1 MFGVSIVRKRKEV
14 IERGKKQTT
23 KKETQ
28 KCLQSTKKREIRK
41 KRYKHVPIFCERKGC
56 CSVMRIIQFI
66 VGNKVDLSHTQK
78 NEKKGLT
85 IHSKN
90 ALCHVIL
97 ERKKKRFLFL
107 KQVTLFFFSL
117 WKEGKKKLWI
127 DQEKK
132 GSVCR
137 LWDRLMKWKKYSAA
151 HTRKRFFY
159 IRYLSFSILCLK
171 KKKEKKEERKKKPL
185 LQELQS
191 HQMLTIRRR
200 ITTVVWPERLEE
212 KWW

>member
-1 MFGVSIVRKRKEV
+1 MRKRKEV

-97 ERKKKRFLFL
+97 ERKKAFFFVFETSYFIFLLSLERREEKTMNRPREKRFCLQTLRPSNEVKKIFCSAHKKKILLHSLF
-107 KQVTLFFFSL
+107 VFFYTLF
-117 WKEGKKKLWI
+117 E
-127 DQEKK
+127 E
-132 GSVCR
+132 
-137 LWDRLMKWKKYSAA
+137 
-151 HTRKRFFY
+151 
-159 IRYLSFSILCLK
+159 
-171 KKKEKKEERKKKPL
+171 EERKK
-185 LQELQS
+185 
-191 HQMLTIRRR
+191 RREKEKTFTTR
-200 ITTVVWPERLEE
+200 IAITSNAHDTKKNYDCCVA
-212 KWW
+212 